1 MRHPE
6 EGRLNDFVDGVLA
19 PEEAAEVA
27 DHLAGCAACAA
38 DAAEL
43 RRLLAEAGT
52 LPRAVEPERDLWL
65 GIAERLERPS
75 LLDMDTA
82 RARRSSGRGA
92 SPWPMRVALA
102 AAAGL
107 LVVATSTV
115 TLLVVRGRGEA
126 PVATTTT
133 PAPAAGVGLQL
144 VSEVERG
151 YEGAV
156 NVLESSLAQGRQD
169 LRPETVAIIEENLR
183 IIDEAIASASAAL
196 MQDPANVE
204 LAQTLR
210 FAYGHKVQLLE
221 RAIKLQQI

>member
-1 MRHPE
+1 MMAHPE

-19 PEEAAEVA
+19 PEEAAPVA
-27 DHLAGCAACAA
+27 DHLAECAECAA
-38 DAAEL
+38 DVAEL

-75 LLDMDTA
+75 VLDMDAA
-82 RARRSSGRGA
+82 RARRPGA
-92 SPWPMRVALA
+92 SPWPTRVALA

-107 LVVATSTV
+107 LIVATSTV
-115 TLLVVRGRGEA
+115 TLLVVRARGEA

-133 PAPAAGVGLQL
+133 PAPTGAEGLQL
-144 VSEVERG
+144 VSEVEGG

-156 NVLESSLAQGRQD
+156 SVLESSLAQGRQD
-169 LRPETVAIIEENLR
+169 LRPETVAVIEENLR